1 MRMLLSRST
10 LKKHQTLLFKAL
22 VGFLV
27 LGGALLLWIGRDAA
41 PVPSTLLSVDAP
53 IYDVTHA
60 LEDKSFWL
68 FKAENKL
75 LAQEEAQRKMSQE
88 LSELKASL
96 NPKASAQ
103 EQAMLELHERLANL
117 EQAQIKEPFPSK
129 DEESTSQEEAN
140 SDLQAFQ
147 SSKGVGHAALYV
159 QGTPALPVQPAI
171 FSDTFNLSSTA
182 QSKLPHKDSFIPPG
196 TYTKAV
202 LLNGVDV
209 SAGISSQA
217 NPKPVLLRL
226 VHRGSLPNKAYG
238 KMKDCRII
246 AAAYGDLSSERAY
259 MRLEKLSCVQA
270 DGHVIVTDIDGYVNG
285 EDGKNGIRG
294 KVVLRDAEVLKR
306 GFLGGLLSG
315 LGKATS
321 QSYNSSAFSPL
332 GAVSTGAKGADIF
345 KQAGAQGAGDAFE
358 LMAKYNIQRAE
369 QYQPVIQI
377 SAGSSVDVVF
387 HTGSHFGEKKSR
399 KNAKSPKSNLL
410 EINGNEGEQ
419 ND

>member
-1 MRMLLSRST
+1 MGMLLSRST
-10 LKKHQTLLFKAL
+10 LRKHQSLFFKAL
-22 VGFLV
+22 LGVLVVG
-27 LGGALLLWIGRDAA
+27 GGLLLWIGRETPQA
-41 PVPSTLLSVDAP
+41 PSQHLSADAP
-53 IYDVTHA
+53 IYDVTQA

-75 LAQEEAQRKMSQE
+75 LAQEEAQGKMRQE
-88 LSELKASL
+88 LAELKASL
-96 NPKASAQ
+96 SPKAVAQ
-103 EQAMLELHERLANL
+103 EQEIVALHQRIEQL
-117 EQAQIKEPFPSK
+117 EQAQLDSQALAQQASK
-129 DEESTSQEEAN
+129 STQEEEDN
-140 SDLQAFQ
+140 LQNFEA
-147 SSKGVGHAALYV
+147 SKGVGPMALNE
-159 QGTPALPVQPAI
+159 QGRSLLPEAPAI
-171 FSDTFNLSSTA
+171 FSDTLSLSPTA

-202 LLNGVDV
+202 LLSGVDV

-226 VHRGSLPNKAYG
+226 IHRGSLPNKAYG

-259 MRLEKLSCVQA
+259 MRLEKLSCVQP
-270 DGHVIVTDIDGYVNG
+270 DGHVIVTDVDGYVNG

-321 QSYNSSAFSPL
+321 QSYNSSQLSPL
-332 GAVSTGAKGADIF
+332 GPMSTGAKSIDIF
-345 KQAGAQGAGDAFE
+345 KQAGSQGAGDAFE

-377 SAGSSVDVVF
+377 SAGLSVDVVF
-387 HTGSHFGEKKSR
+387 HTGSHFGEQKPRKK
-399 KNAKSPKSNLL
+399 AKQSNDNLL
-410 EINGNEGEQ
+410 EINGNEGEYH
-419 ND
+419 D

>member
-10 LKKHQTLLFKAL
+10 LKKHQTLFFKAL
-22 VGFLV
+22 LGILV
-27 LGGALLLWIGRDAA
+27 LGGGLLLWIGREA
-41 PVPSTLLSVDAP
+41 PQAPSTHLSADAP
-53 IYDVTHA
+53 IYDVTRA

-75 LAQEEAQRKMSQE
+75 LEQIDAQEKIRQE
-88 LSELKASL
+88 LAELKASL
-96 NPKASAQ
+96 SPKAVAQ
-103 EQAMLELHERLANL
+103 EQEILALHQRIEQL
-117 EQAQIKEPFPSK
+117 EQAHHSKALSNEDPSV
-129 DEESTSQEEAN
+129 SQTSE
-140 SDLQAFQ
+140 DDGLQNFQ
-147 SSKGVGHAALYV
+147 ASKGVAPMALNE
-159 QGTPALPVQPAI
+159 QGTPLLPAAPAI
-171 FSDTFNLSSTA
+171 FSDTLALSSTA

-202 LLNGVDV
+202 LLSGVDV

-259 MRLEKLSCVQA
+259 MRLEKLSCVQG
-270 DGHVIVTDIDGYVNG
+270 DGHVIVTDVDGYVNG

-321 QSYNSSAFSPL
+321 QSYNSSQLSPL
-332 GAVSTGAKGADIF
+332 GPMTTGAKGTDIF
-345 KQAGAQGAGDAFE
+345 KQAGSQGAGDAFE

-377 SAGSSVDVVF
+377 SAGLSVDVVF
-387 HTGSHFGEKKSR
+387 HTGSHFGEQKSR
-399 KNAKSPKSNLL
+399 KKVKPSNSNLL
-410 EINGNEGEQ
+410 EINGNEGEHH
-419 ND
+419 D

>member
-1 MRMLLSRST
+1 MGMLLSRST
-10 LKKHQTLLFKAL
+10 LRKHQALFFKAL
-22 VGFLV
+22 LGVLVVG
-27 LGGALLLWIGRDAA
+27 GGLLLWIGRETPQA
-41 PVPSTLLSVDAP
+41 PSTHLSADAP
-53 IYDVTHA
+53 IYDVTRA

-75 LAQEEAQRKMSQE
+75 LEQEEAQGKIRQE
-88 LSELKASL
+88 LAELKASL
-96 NPKASAQ
+96 SPKAAAQ
-103 EQAMLELHERLANL
+103 EEEMLALHQRIEQL
-117 EQAQIKEPFPSK
+117 EQAQLDSQASLQQEARTS
-129 DEESTSQEEAN
+129 EENDDRSLQHFEA
-140 SDLQAFQ
+140 
-147 SSKGVGHAALYV
+147 SKGVGPTALNDQNAAL
-159 QGTPALPVQPAI
+159 LPTAPAI
-171 FSDTFNLSSTA
+171 FSDTLNLSSTA
-182 QSKLPHKDSFIPPG
+182 QSKLSHKDSFIPPG

-202 LLNGVDV
+202 LLSGVDV

-259 MRLEKLSCVQA
+259 MRLEKLSCVQP
-270 DGHVIVTDIDGYVNG
+270 DGHVIVTDVDGYVNG

-321 QSYNSSAFSPL
+321 QSYNSSQLSPF
-332 GAVSTGAKGADIF
+332 GPMTTGAKGGDIF
-345 KQAGAQGAGDAFE
+345 KQAGSQGIGDAFE

-377 SAGSSVDVVF
+377 SAGLSVDVVF
-387 HTGSHFGEKKSR
+387 HSGSHFGEQKSR
-399 KNAKSPKSNLL
+399 KNPKQSNANLL
-410 EINGNEGEQ
+410 EIHGNEGEQ
-419 ND
+419 HD